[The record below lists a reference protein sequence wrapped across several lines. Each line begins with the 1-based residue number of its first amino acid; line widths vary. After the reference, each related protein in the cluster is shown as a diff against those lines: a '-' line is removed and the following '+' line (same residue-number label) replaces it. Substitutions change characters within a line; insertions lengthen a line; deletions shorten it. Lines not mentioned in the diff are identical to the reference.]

1 MEEFNQSI
9 IDKWYFILCLWIRL
23 LFKWELRFMRYWY
36 IWLDWYSWNLK
47 VASHEL
53 HTCCMLGQSTPWI
66 SLLMTIKASL
76 CKSAHSIRE
85 EKHFVFYSSMTTH
98 SRKLRLW
105 NLKIIQTKKKL
116 RKFRIV
122 NYTDEECRFC
132 LESTSPM
139 MFYHLLGWATINILT
154 SCHIFREKK

>member
-23 LFKWELRFMRYWY
+23 LFKWELRLMRYWY

-47 VASHEL
+47 VASYEL
-53 HTCCMLGQSTPWI
+53 HTCCMLGQSTPSI

-105 NLKIIQTKKKL
+105 NLKIIQTKKNSENSVSWITLMKNVDFVWSQHHRWCFTICL
-116 RKFRIV
+116 
-122 NYTDEECRFC
+122 DEQQ
-132 LESTSPM
+132 
-139 MFYHLLGWATINILT
+139 
-154 SCHIFREKK
+154 